1 MYSRLDLELISKSC
15 KEMERTSN
23 FLINFGVKNLIM
35 KEDPPKKTLMFECY
49 NLVDFVKLGA
59 LTF

>member
-1 MYSRLDLELISKSC
+1 MYSRFDLESISKSC

-23 FLINFGVKNLIM
+23 FYKFWSEELHY
-35 KEDPPKKTLMFECY
+35 ERRPQKKTIMFECY